1 MYFIALTM
9 VIKSYEEFSFI
20 SEFIDRTL
28 ISGDQIYVKVVN
40 DLQQKGDFLNKLL
53 NFDELPVNLT
63 LGENH
68 HAIQKFNSI
77 WGLVVSEEQNSQ
89 IHNLHQALAEAF
101 QISRYLLIM
110 IGAICSG
117 IYKLSDNEYYFFDSH
132 SHGSDGMSSC
142 DGKSVLVFNRNID
155 DLVLYLYN
163 MYNSMHI
170 DFGTQ
175 FEILPISIKTLYH
188 SFPENDPSQKRFYRM
203 DEKLLLGMNSASK
216 EQNRKTYMRE
226 YMKKKRQNKEFK
238 VQERIK
244 ETLGKKLRKQDDDE
258 KRKKMKERHMPEN

>member
-20 SEFIDRTL
+20 SEFNDRTL

-142 DGKSVLVFNRNID
+142 DGKSVIVFNRNID

-163 MYNSMHI
+163 MCNSMHI

-188 SFPENDPSQKRFYRM
+188 SFPENDPSQKRFY
-203 DEKLLLGMNSASK
+203 
-216 EQNRKTYMRE
+216 
-226 YMKKKRQNKEFK
+226 
-238 VQERIK
+238 
-244 ETLGKKLRKQDDDE
+244 
-258 KRKKMKERHMPEN
+258 

>member
-1 MYFIALTM
+1 
-9 VIKSYEEFSFI
+9 
-20 SEFIDRTL
+20 
-28 ISGDQIYVKVVN
+28 
-40 DLQQKGDFLNKLL
+40 
-53 NFDELPVNLT
+53 
-63 LGENH
+63 
-68 HAIQKFNSI
+68 
-77 WGLVVSEEQNSQ
+77 
-89 IHNLHQALAEAF
+89 
-101 QISRYLLIM
+101 M

-142 DGKSVLVFNRNID
+142 DGKSVLVLNRNID

-203 DEKLLLGMNSASK
+203 DEKLLLGMNSATK
-216 EQNRKTYMRE
+216 EQDRKTYMRE
-226 YMKKKRQNKEFK
+226 YMKKKRDRMKNSKYRKES
-238 VQERIK
+238 K
-244 ETLGKKLRKQDDDE
+244 ELLE
-258 KRKKMKERHMPEN
+258 KNEKTG